1 MKLVTVVF
9 LVPNDVS
16 VRVRER
22 RLVLVMLLLIL
33 NVSFH
38 LLVVVRV
45 FQHESI
51 LAVDTL
57 LDAFAIFGHWC
68 RRRLEKV
75 QRFAFV
81 LCRKTKREL

>member
-1 MKLVTVVF
+1 MVF

-45 FQHESI
+45 FEWESTPI
-51 LAVDTL
+51 VDIL
-57 LDAFAIFGHWC
+57 LDAFAVVGD
-68 RRRLEKV
+68 RLRRLLEECK
-75 QRFAFV
+75 RFSLVF
-81 LCRKTKREL
+81 CRETMNGLGT